1 MVYPPPERIALM
13 IRLLFL
19 LTAIT
24 LHAADRPALIVV
36 NGTPGT
42 KAYADQFSQWTTA
55 WKQAAQRG
63 GYSVENLQRPDAGT
77 QLAGLQKLVAAYNKP
92 VTSPLWLV
100 LIGHGTFDGK
110 KAKFNLHGPDLDAD
124 TLAQWLKPL
133 KRPLVIINCTAS
145 SAPFLSALSGPNR
158 VIITATRSGFEQ
170 NFSHLGRHLAK
181 AIGDPTADLDKDGQ
195 TSLLEAWLIANRNT
209 AAFYKNENRLATEH
223 SLLDDNA
230 DAKGTPA
237 DWFRGLQVIRKP
249 EDAKLLPDGLRAH
262 QLHLIPSPEERAL
275 TPVQRAQRDVLELNL
290 AKLRAKKE
298 KLTDAEYYPQLEK
311 LLLKLSEIYF
321 AAEKK

>member
-1 MVYPPPERIALM
+1 M
-13 IRLLFL
+13 IRLLLL
-19 LTAIT
+19 LTTFTIY
-24 LHAADRPALIVV
+24 AADRPTLIVV

-42 KAYADQFSQWTTA
+42 KKYAEQFSQWVTA

-63 GYSVENLQRPDAGT
+63 GYIVEHLQSPDEGT
-77 QLAGLQKLVAAYNKP
+77 QLGDLQKMVGAHDKP

-124 TLAQWLKPL
+124 TLGQWLKPI
-133 KRPLVIINCTAS
+133 KRQLVIINCSAS
-145 SAPFLSALSGPNR
+145 SSPFLSALSSPNR

-170 NFSHLGRHLAK
+170 NFSHLGGHLAK

-195 TSLLEAWLIANRNT
+195 TSLLEAWLVANRDT

-249 EDAKLLPDGLRAH
+249 EDTKLLPDGLRAH
-262 QLHLIPSPEERAL
+262 QLHLNPSPQERAL
-275 TPVQRAQRDVLELNL
+275 TPVQRAQRDGLELNL